1 MLSKI
6 KTGTLIGL
14 LVVSVI
20 GLSGCAGFQKKIDGP
35 CGVDGYIETEAG
47 TVITGVAL
55 PTDEKKTYNVVT
67 PKKGAWFSQECF
79 DRIK

>member
-1 MLSKI
+1 MRIGMLV
-6 KTGTLIGL
+6 L
-14 LVVSVI
+14 SVI
-20 GLSGCAGFQKKIDGP
+20 ALSGCAFNQKLNAP

-55 PTDEKKTYNVVT
+55 PTDENKTYNVVT

-79 DRIK
+79 ERIK